1 LKIYIRNFEKEP
13 LQQPFEG
20 ISPHSALKGAAD
32 VFQQTTLVVSI
43 LALFLSSGGKGIP
56 HLYYSGDYIKEG
68 VMGGACGTRVRE
80 ERCMLGL
87 DGEIR
92 GNETTWKA

>member
-1 LKIYIRNFEKEP
+1 

-20 ISPHSALKGAAD
+20 ISPHSALKDAAD
-32 VFQQTTLVVSI
+32 VFQQTTLAVST

-56 HLYYSGDYIKEG
+56 HLFYSGGYIKEG
-68 VMGGACGTRVRE
+68 DMGGACGTRARE
-80 ERCMLGL
+80 ERCIQGL
-87 DGEIR
+87 DGETR